1 MKFSFIPKA
10 SYKIGQKII
19 VDGKRMRIT
28 SYSQTG
34 KNVIA
39 ETLEGASRFER
50 IVCICTDAPAITA
63 MTLIKGTP

>member
-1 MKFSFIPKA
+1 MKFSFISKA
-10 SYKIGQKII
+10 SYKIGQIII
-19 VDGKRMRIT
+19 VNGKRMRIE
-28 SYSQTG
+28 SYTHTG